1 MATPSQS
8 RSSGREEEDNH
19 EWRQAIEKRQLASEK
34 QLKALLQ
41 ETERLREE
49 NAVLRIQASTSGPP
63 RRQRSKGQV
72 ANSKP
77 EPESIYPGSTGAI
90 PGTYNARPH
99 EPRTPMPRAPREE
112 SSDSTHFSAKRQRD
126 RKSQLSSSMRARLG
140 PQEPG
145 RSRPPAATTRA
156 PRPDPMIAPIV
167 QNVPPHRDP
176 MVTLAMR
183 NVHSHLAERPAGRN
197 LPNEPPI
204 GSISKR
210 LDDMLSTPFCSHI
223 THYEPPRGFLV
234 PKFSTYD
241 GTNDPFD
248 HIMHYRQLMT
258 LDIGNDALLCKV
270 FPASLQGQ
278 ALSWFHRLPPNSI
291 DNFRD
296 LSEAFVGQYLCSAR
310 HKQNISTLQNIKMR
324 DNESLREFVKRF
336 GQAVLQIEP
345 LNKFWLPDGLLEIT
359 RTGMPS
365 LQTVQNQ
372 FDRRQD
378 GPSRPNR
385 PPATPLSVSY
395 EKLLPMIQG
404 LSDFRWP
411 RPLETDPSR
420 RDRSKKC
427 AFHKDHG
434 HTTETCRSLQY
445 LVERLIKAGH
455 LKQYLR
461 SDTGGRDVS
470 QHHNSEAP
478 RAPVAPK
485 AVINYINGGPSDEEY
500 DSRRKRQKLLRAASI
515 RERINSIRPGLTG
528 EGPRPIDGTII
539 FPPVDPTRTL
549 QPHRDALILSL
560 EIGDFD
566 VRRILVDPGSSA
578 DLVQAS
584 VIGHMGHSLAV
595 TLNVQFS
602 VVQELSPFNIILGR
616 TWLHY
621 MKAIPSTYHQMVS
634 FLTNEGQTDLYGS
647 QLAARQCYQIAREAV
662 ANQEDAS
669 PPEPSIAR
677 DQ

>member
-34 QLKALLQ
+34 QLRALLQ

-72 ANSKP
+72 ANSRP
-77 EPESIYPGSTGAI
+77 EPESIYPGSTGAV

-99 EPRTPMPRAPREE
+99 EPRTPMPRAPLVK
-112 SSDSTHFSAKRQRD
+112 FYA
-126 RKSQLSSSMRARLG
+126 RKT
-140 PQEPG
+140 
-145 RSRPPAATTRA
+145 RPTRA
-156 PRPDPMIAPIV
+156 WEIKATSSHNPGATPRSYDAPMV

-176 MVTLAMR
+176 MVTPAMR

-278 ALSWFHRLPPNSI
+278 ALSWFHRLPPNSV

-296 LSEAFVGQYLCSAR
+296 LSEAFVGQSSKKHLSR
-310 HKQNISTLQNIKMR
+310 HSIFRIAGKKPPTTMDDLFRRANKYSMLEDDVRAATQQVLVAGRASR
-324 DNESLREFVKRF
+324 DNADRHAK
-336 GQAVLQIEP
+336 P
-345 LNKFWLPDGLLEIT
+345 PD
-359 RTGMPS
+359 RPKP
-365 LQTVQNQ
+365 V
-372 FDRRQD
+372 DRRQD
-378 GPSRPNR
+378 GPSRPDR
-385 PPATPLSVSY
+385 PPITPLSVSY

-411 RPLETDPSR
+411 RPLETDPSI

-461 SDTGGRDVS
+461 SDTGGRDAS
-470 QHHNSEAP
+470 QHHNSGAP

-528 EGPRPIDGTII
+528 EGPRPMMGQS
-539 FPPVDPTRTL
+539 FS
-549 QPHRDALILSL
+549 HH
-560 EIGDFD
+560 
-566 VRRILVDPGSSA
+566 SA

-584 VIGHMGHSLAV
+584 VIGHMGHSLAGLENPGRILSGFNGSSTTSLGDIILPVRAGPV

-602 VVQELSPFNIILGR
+602 VVQELSPFNVILGR

-669 PPEPSIAR
+669 PPEPSIAH